1 MDSSDK
7 YVTSVRIRSRLQT
20 EASSVADVRDL
31 LIDRRHKWTSSRRN
45 LREEMFAV
53 GERARPWGGQCLFER
68 DLDVLNS
75 VCLSAPFGKSR
86 CSTWYLS
93 PWDAD

>member
-31 LIDRRHKWTSSRRN
+31 LIDRRYKWMSS
-45 LREEMFAV
+45 
-53 GERARPWGGQCLFER
+53 GS
-68 DLDVLNS
+68 D
-75 VCLSAPFGKSR
+75 
-86 CSTWYLS
+86 
-93 PWDAD
+93 